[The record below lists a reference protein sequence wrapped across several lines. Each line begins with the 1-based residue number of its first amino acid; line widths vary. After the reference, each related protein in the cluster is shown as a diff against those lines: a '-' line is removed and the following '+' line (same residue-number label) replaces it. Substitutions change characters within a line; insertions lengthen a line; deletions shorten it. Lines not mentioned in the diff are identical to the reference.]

1 MKEYEKTNHHI
12 VICSAN
18 YLRLKKILKNF
29 SKTKIELN
37 KKEKKSR
44 FKAKFLLKK
53 LSKHTTDSI
62 LEFSNL
68 DSSFL
73 NVFNIEI
80 NIYHDVELAE
90 VKSLNGFYPN
100 KFPFQSENIPKS
112 EDEKSQQNRFLTEVL
127 DTILT
132 GGFYE
137 E

>member
-1 MKEYEKTNHHI
+1 MQEYEKTNHHI

-18 YLRLKKILKNF
+18 YLRLKKILNNF
-29 SKTKIELN
+29 SKIQVKLN
-37 KKEKKSR
+37 KKEERSR
-44 FKAKFLLKK
+44 FKAKFILKK
-53 LSKHTTDSI
+53 LSKHTSDLV

-73 NVFNIEI
+73 SVFNIEI

-100 KFPFQSENIPKS
+100 KFPFESESIPKS

-132 GGFYE
+132 GDFYE

>member
-1 MKEYEKTNHHI
+1 MQEYEKTNHHI

-18 YLRLKKILKNF
+18 YLRLKKILNNF
-29 SKTKIELN
+29 SKIQVKLN
-37 KKEKKSR
+37 KKEERSR
-44 FKAKFLLKK
+44 FKAKFILKK
-53 LSKHTTDSI
+53 LSKHTSDLV

-73 NVFNIEI
+73 SVFNIEI

-100 KFPFQSENIPKS
+100 KFPFQSESIPKS

-132 GGFYE
+132 GDFYE